1 MVQYLDNSNKH
12 FIRKFIVCQTICL
25 LVSLENIKL
34 LTKNS
39 KIISFSY
46 DYFKIH
52 QNQLKILFL
61 NCTKR
66 INIAIII

>member
-1 MVQYLDNSNKH
+1 MVQYLDNTNKH
-12 FIRKFIVCQTICL
+12 FIRKFIVCRTIYL

-52 QNQLKILFL
+52 QNQLKILCF
-61 NCTKR
+61 
-66 INIAIII
+66 

>member
-1 MVQYLDNSNKH
+1 MVQYLDNSNKY
-12 FIRKFIVCQTICL
+12 FIRKFIVCRTICL

-46 DYFKIH
+46 DYFKI
-52 QNQLKILFL
+52 QLKILCF
-61 NCTKR
+61 
-66 INIAIII
+66 

>member
-1 MVQYLDNSNKH
+1 MVQYLDNSYKH
-12 FIRKFIVCQTICL
+12 FIRKFIVCRTICL

-46 DYFKIH
+46 DYFKIY
-52 QNQLKILFL
+52 QIQLKILCF
-61 NCTKR
+61 
-66 INIAIII
+66 